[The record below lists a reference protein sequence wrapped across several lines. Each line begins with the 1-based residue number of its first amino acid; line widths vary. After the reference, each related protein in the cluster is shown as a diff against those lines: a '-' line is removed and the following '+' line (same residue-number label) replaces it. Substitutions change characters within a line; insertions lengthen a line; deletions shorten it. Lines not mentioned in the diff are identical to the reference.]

1 MTESNT
7 TDRPQGKYWPT
18 VPPEELGAQV
28 LSRFLDY
35 HSELER
41 RGVIDLWRKV
51 SSVYYGYDSGT
62 DSFSE
67 WIREGGEQ
75 GEFLHLHVNEFASLV
90 RHQLILTTSEKLEF
104 EAQAGNDTPEAEA
117 QASLGEQAIRSYQ
130 RTAKAEA
137 LLVSACERMLLFGE
151 GLITQL
157 WDVYRGPE
165 LGVEEVPELD
175 ADGQPIMDEVEVEG
189 PPDGM
194 SFDGAPEPPSGLQE
208 ENVEAPEAEPPAP
221 VMLKMSQPRM
231 REQIRRGGDFTHRV
245 YGPLD
250 VARDLGCRSR
260 EDVRW
265 YVIRERVDRWEAA
278 ARFPEHAEYI
288 AERPA
293 YYCDETAEF
302 DREKANIKGGR
313 TDQIHQLRLLHDKTE
328 ALPSGMEV
336 VVIGDKLM
344 SPILPLVY
352 ARLPVIAMV
361 PQEVLDTPIA
371 HSMNWNLL
379 GPQSALNAAVCNG
392 LTSSDAGSVPKW
404 AVPRGS
410 NVEVD
415 DLGPN
420 GRVLYYTPQAQA
432 PNAGMPQ
439 LLDTP
444 QWTNAHASQIEAFR
458 QMLQILSGV
467 NAVVRGESQGK
478 SGADNALIQAQAIQY
493 MSAYVRA
500 FADAARSW
508 GLGIIEGLQRFADE
522 ERMLRV
528 FGDDEAW
535 TVQYFVGGDLAEV
548 HSVEVDLGD
557 PVMRTMQGRKAVA
570 SELLERFP
578 GQVTPEQYIAFIGTG
593 RLEPLYKAQRNQ
605 IRLIRAE
612 NEQLS
617 KGKEQPVI
625 KTDCHAEHIREH
637 LALLSSPAIRADV
650 ATVTAVLSH
659 VAEHNMLW
667 TMLAATEPSLLAATG
682 QNPPPP
688 PAAPM
693 MPGPG
698 PGGPPPPG
706 AAQGGAPPQDEPPSD
721 APGSTGGTRMPQMPK
736 NAATGERAPEA
747 SPMGGAM

>member
-7 TDRPQGKYWPT
+7 TARPEDRYWPT
-18 VPPEELGAQV
+18 VPPDELGAQIS
-28 LSRFLDY
+28 SRFLDY
-35 HSELER
+35 HSELDR

-62 DSFSE
+62 DSFAD
-67 WIREGGEQ
+67 WIMEGGEQ

-104 EAQAGNDTPEAEA
+104 EAQASNDTPEAEA
-117 QASLGEQAIRSYQ
+117 QASLGEQAIRYYQ
-130 RTAKAEA
+130 REAKVEG

-151 GLITQL
+151 GIITQL
-157 WDVYRGPE
+157 WDAYRGPE

-175 ADGQPIMDEVEVEG
+175 SEGQPIVDEVEVEQ
-189 PPDGM
+189 PAAALSMD
-194 SFDGAPEPPSGLQE
+194 APEPPSGLQE
-208 ENVEAPEAEPPAP
+208 EGIEAPEAAAEPAM
-221 VMLKMSQPRM
+221 VKVQQPRM
-231 REQIRRGGDFTHRV
+231 REQIRRGGDFAHRV

-265 YVIRERVDRWEAA
+265 YIIRERVSRWEAA
-278 ARFPEHAEYI
+278 ARYPEHAEYI
-288 AERPA
+288 KDRPA

-302 DREKANIKGGR
+302 DRDKADIKGGR
-313 TDQIHQLRLLHDKTE
+313 TDQIHQLRLLHDKGE
-328 ALPSGMEV
+328 ELPSGMEV

-344 SPILPLVY
+344 TPVLPLAYV
-352 ARLPVIAMV
+352 RLPVIAMV
-361 PQEVLDTPIA
+361 PQEVIDTPIA

-379 GPQSALNAAVCNG
+379 GPQSALNAAVSNG

-410 NVEVD
+410 NVVIE

-432 PNAGMPQ
+432 PNAGMPV
-439 LLDTP
+439 LLETP

-500 FADAARSW
+500 FAEAARSW
-508 GLGIIEGLQRFADE
+508 GLGIVEGLQRFADE

-535 TVQYFVGGDLAEV
+535 TVQYFTGGDLAEV
-548 HSVEVDLGD
+548 HSVDVDLGD

-578 GQVTPEQYIAFIGTG
+578 NQITPEQYIAFIGTG

-617 KGKEQPVI
+617 KGKTQPVI

-637 LALLSSPAIRADV
+637 LALLSSPAIRADE
-650 ATVTAVLSH
+650 ATVTAVLAH
-659 VAEHNMLW
+659 VAQHNMLW

-693 MPGPG
+693 MGPG
-698 PGGPPPPG
+698 GPGGGPPPSGPPGGPPP
-706 AAQGGAPPQDEPPSD
+706 QNEPPSD
-721 APGSTGGTRMPQMPK
+721 APGSTGGARMPQMPK
-736 NAATGERAPEA
+736 NAATGERAPEV